1 MRRIN
6 KINKYFIASIFTNT
20 TIHILLII
28 GCFFMIFPFIW
39 MIISSFKPNI
49 EIINIEFKL
58 FSSNWTLENYKRVIN
73 EMPIYRSY
81 FNSILVAIV
90 ATIST
95 IFGASLAGFLFAKF
109 RFWGKEILFF
119 IVLGSVMIPIQIV
132 IIPLY
137 YMISK
142 INLAD
147 TYIGLVFP
155 FLINA
160 FSIFLMRQFIYG
172 IPSELI
178 EAAKVDGAT
187 EWRIYFKII
196 LPLVKPAIGVVGI
209 LSFLWTYDEFLW
221 PLVVVRSNEMMTL
234 PLLLGRYSMSE
245 GGVIAGPSLA
255 TATIVLAP
263 ILIIYGFFQRFFVK
277 GISMTGIKG

>member
-1 MRRIN
+1 
-6 KINKYFIASIFTNT
+6 
-20 TIHILLII
+20 
-28 GCFFMIFPFIW
+28 
-39 MIISSFKPNI
+39 
-49 EIINIEFKL
+49 
-58 FSSNWTLENYKRVIN
+58 
-73 EMPIYRSY
+73 
-81 FNSILVAIV
+81 
-90 ATIST
+90 
-95 IFGASLAGFLFAKF
+95 F
-109 RFWGKEILFF
+109 RFWGRDILFF

-132 IIPLY
+132 TIPLY
-137 YMISK
+137 FMVSK
-142 INLAD
+142 INIAD
-147 TYIGLVFP
+147 TYIGLVLP

-187 EWRIYFKII
+187 DWRIYFKII

-234 PLLLGRYSMSE
+234 PLILGRYAMSE
-245 GGVIAGPSLA
+245 GGVIPGPSLA

-263 ILIIYGFFQRFFVK
+263 LLIVYGFFQRFFVK
-277 GISMTGIKG
+277 GVSMTGIKG